1 MSYINFLINPWHVT
15 TIGVFLFTKGRD
27 FLAVIS
33 YILCII
39 DLFISI
45 VQYANLHY
53 LDDNLMEQP
62 TL

>member
-1 MSYINFLINPWHVT
+1 MACDNNW
-15 TIGVFLFTKGRD
+15 GFLFIKGRD

-33 YILCII
+33 YIMCII

-62 TL
+62 TLQFSWVP